1 MGEVPIIV
9 KLTNA
14 ADLALFRRGKLKK
27 DEVRSYEAD
36 AMVDTGAVQSVIP
49 YDVANALGLETPEK
63 RRVEYADG

>member
-27 DEVRSYEAD
+27 VKYGHMKPMQWLTLVRF
-36 AMVDTGAVQSVIP
+36 
-49 YDVANALGLETPEK
+49 NL
-63 RRVEYADG
+63 